1 MERMTFGRAI
11 KTCFSK
17 YCVFKGRAQ
26 RAEYWYFVLFCFL
39 VNWVLSTGSM
49 VKLMPTLL
57 AEGPGRTTNP
67 FEIYAQ
73 GGVLMYAYLLFSLVV
88 LLPTLA
94 AMVRRLHDTNR
105 SGWWVLAYYLFI
117 IVGEVV
123 VFIIAGD
130 SFSTGGV
137 QFALAMMIFGLGML
151 AVSIVL
157 LVWLCTAGT
166 KGPNKYG
173 PDPLGSQQEENI
185 VDVSFTVDP
194 SGNDTEKEA

>member
-1 MERMTFGRAI
+1 MEKMTFGRAI

-26 RAEYWYFVLFCFL
+26 RAEYWYFILFIFI
-39 VNWVLSTGSM
+39 VNWVLSTWSM
-49 VKLMPTLL
+49 TRLMPALL
-57 AEGPGRTTNP
+57 ADGPGRATNP
-67 FEIYAQ
+67 FELYAQ
-73 GGVLMYAYLLFSLVV
+73 GGVLMYANLVFSLATF
-88 LLPTLA
+88 LPSLA

-123 VFIIAGD
+123 MFINVGY
-130 SFSTGGV
+130 SFSTGGMKM
-137 QFALAMMIFGLGML
+137 ALAMMIFGLGML
-151 AVSIVL
+151 AISIVL

-166 KGPNKYG
+166 NGPNKYG

-185 VDVSFTVDP
+185 VDVPFTVDP
-194 SGNDTEKEA
+194 SGNEPEKEA